1 MWFSPSPV
9 ENWTERHGGCG
20 TKAQQNTLSSS
31 SPPSEPVRF
40 AKSSRWRWLKH
51 TQCSVLLHLGPLS
64 RNFALCY
71 LCQVFSQK
79 YHPQTTCCCLLWS
92 RYRNAVGPC
101 AWLRAPEAVPSLASV
116 SCPFLLLPLVSS
128 EESAQMLP
136 GILALAEHLHAA
148 RLCTKH
154 PCNTTSGAQSRR
166 KDLSEVITNQAEKYQ
181 QKTGNTQQKLCLLRA
196 AHALPT
202 TRFNC

>member
-1 MWFSPSPV
+1 MLSWHRTLKPWWPWIQLVIEMWFSPSPE

-79 YHPQTTCCCLLWS
+79 YHPRQRAAVCCDPDTEMLL
-92 RYRNAVGPC
+92 
-101 AWLRAPEAVPSLASV
+101 APVPDSG
-116 SCPFLLLPLVSS
+116 LPKLFFFSFSQLSFPPPPSGVQWRKCSD
-128 EESAQMLP
+128 
-136 GILALAEHLHAA
+136 AA
-148 RLCTKH
+148 RH
-154 PCNTTSGAQSRR
+154 PCISRAFAC
-166 KDLSEVITNQAEKYQ
+166 SQAVHEAS
-181 QKTGNTQQKLCLLRA
+181 L
-196 AHALPT
+196 
-202 TRFNC
+202 

>member
-1 MWFSPSPV
+1 MEVAKTYSVLSAAALGSSLQKFCLVLPLPSLFAEVPSPD
-9 ENWTERHGGCG
+9 N
-20 TKAQQNTLSSS
+20 
-31 SPPSEPVRF
+31 
-40 AKSSRWRWLKH
+40 
-51 TQCSVLLHLGPLS
+51 VLLFVVIQIQKCCWPL
-64 RNFALCY
+64 
-71 LCQVFSQK
+71 
-79 YHPQTTCCCLLWS
+79 CLIQGSWS
-92 RYRNAVGPC
+92 C
-101 AWLRAPEAVPSLASV
+101 SLASV